1 MQRLSFALFIDA
13 QKDMESAQ
21 LRILAALKEIHNH
34 FQHNCI
40 YPDLSDVMEIHD
52 NVLDVFRRS
61 KKMDESLP
69 RTLTGVDLRNI
80 SLIYSLNTKPEATL
94 ESIKELLQWSIPYLE
109 KALEEGKTIYDFV
122 DEHCEVQPVG
132 IIPAYLDEGYFLV
145 PDIEQSLLAVFRY
158 QVTVFTGAEDKY
170 RALRTRLIDVLPL
183 HTVQSDLRSLKLE
196 LIRQYPD
203 LPNPAV
209 YSCETDMD
217 FPFSETLFP
226 VAKRKLMM
234 SIAQGTIH

>member
-40 YPDLSDVMEIHD
+40 YPDLTDVIEIHD
-52 NVLDVFRRS
+52 SVHDVFRRS

-69 RTLTGVDLRNI
+69 RTLTNVDLRNL

-94 ESIKELLQWSIPYLE
+94 ESIKELLQWSMPYLE
-109 KALEEGKTIYDFV
+109 NTLEEGKTIYDFV

-132 IIPAYLDEGYFLV
+132 IIPSYLDEGYFLV
-145 PDIEQSLLAVFRY
+145 PDIEQSLLAIFRY
-158 QVTVFTGAEDKY
+158 QVTVFVGAEDKY

-183 HTVQSDLRSLKLE
+183 QTVQQDLRSLKLE

-209 YSCETDMD
+209 YSCETDME
-217 FPFSETLFP
+217 FPFAETLFP

-234 SIAQGTIH
+234 SIAQGTVH